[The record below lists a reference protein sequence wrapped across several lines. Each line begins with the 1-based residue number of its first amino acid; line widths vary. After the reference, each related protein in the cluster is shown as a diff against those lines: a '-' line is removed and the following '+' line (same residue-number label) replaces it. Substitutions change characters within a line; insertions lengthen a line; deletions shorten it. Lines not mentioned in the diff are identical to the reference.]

1 MSQGRHLMDEFLH
14 AVRALLTHPFAHMA
28 VYIKGECGCRMSK
41 VLLNRLDIIAVF
53 QRDDCISM
61 TKVME
66 TKIRKSKFCDNP
78 LKLPVY
84 RAVDQMS
91 TKLVGKDQIHGI
103 GPCRPRSKL

>member
-1 MSQGRHLMDEFLH
+1 MSQGRHLVDEFLH
-14 AVRALLTHPFAHMA
+14 AVRALLAHPFIHMA
-28 VYIKGECGCRMSK
+28 VYVKGECGCRMAK

-53 QRDDCISM
+53 QGDDCISM

-66 TKIRKSKFCDNP
+66 TKIRKSQFCNDP

-91 TKLVGKDQIHGI
+91 T
-103 GPCRPRSKL
+103 